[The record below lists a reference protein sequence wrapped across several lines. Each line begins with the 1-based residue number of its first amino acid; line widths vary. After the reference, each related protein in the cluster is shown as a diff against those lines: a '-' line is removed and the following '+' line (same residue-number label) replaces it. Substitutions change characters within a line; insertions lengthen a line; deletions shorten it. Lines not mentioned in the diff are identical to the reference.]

1 MKKSIFYFLFCLAAL
16 CCSCSEDEPGG
27 ASIFDPST
35 IKRNSFDQW
44 LLENYIHAYNIELK
58 YRLEDMETD
67 QSYNLVPAT
76 LENSIKI
83 SKLIKHLWLDA
94 YDEVAGVD
102 FMRTYVPKVILL
114 IGSSAIDAEAQTQV
128 LGTAEGGLMVTLYMI
143 NELNPASIDS
153 LNYYYF
159 KTMHHE
165 FAHILHQTKNYPKE
179 FEKISTSDYSPTG
192 WMNREEEET
201 LALGFVS
208 NYASSEPQED
218 FVEIIAVYL
227 TGSEA
232 EWQELLK
239 KAGSTGAEIIQ
250 RKFNI
255 VKNWL
260 KNSWSIDIDRLRK
273 VVERRSSEIGNL
285 NYSLEEQ

>member
-285 NYSLEEQ
+285 DYSLEEQ